1 MKEERNGVRDAG
13 LYPGSA
19 VLSDGDWEHRSG
31 STIPSAGNR
40 DQIPGGRRRRRRR
53 ILSVLTDLYV
63 VLMYTIFYIPVAVM
77 IVFSFNDAKR
87 NFSWEGFTTSWY
99 TKLFSFSNT
108 TLWDALIYSLVIAV
122 LATVISTVIGVL
134 GGIGLKKFEFRAK
147 KFINMMIYVP
157 IIVPEI
163 VLAVAMLII
172 FITFGIKMGMGTILV
187 GHCTFCIPYAVVT
200 IKGRI
205 SGDNET
211 LEEASMDLGANR
223 LQTFWRVTIPSIMP
237 GIMSSAF
244 LCFTLSIDDVVMS
257 NMLAGASQSTLPVLI
272 LSLNRTGLSG
282 DVNALTTVMIVMMA
296 AAVFMQNLITGRMAK
311 RRQARLS
318 RETV

>member
-1 MKEERNGVRDAG
+1 M
-13 LYPGSA
+13 
-19 VLSDGDWEHRSG
+19 
-31 STIPSAGNR
+31 NR
-40 DQIPGGRRRRRRR
+40 KKTGKTKGAFS
-53 ILSVLTDLYV
+53 LLADLYV
-63 VLMYTIFYIPVAVM
+63 VLMYTLFYIPVAVM
-77 IVFSFNDAKR
+77 IAFSFNDAKR
-87 NFSWEGFTTSWY
+87 NFSWEGFTTGWY
-99 TKLFSFSNT
+99 AKLFSFQNT
-108 TLWDALIYSLVIAV
+108 TLWDALVYSLVIAV
-122 LATVISTVIGVL
+122 FATLISTVVGVL
-134 GGIGLKKFEFRAK
+134 GGIGLKKFEFRTK

-172 FITFGIKMGMGTILV
+172 FITVGIRMGMGTILI

-223 LQTFWRVTIPSIMP
+223 IQTFLRVTIPSIMP

-272 LSLNRTGLSG
+272 LSLNRTGLTG
-282 DVNALTTVMIVMMA
+282 DVNALTTVMIGLMVLA
-296 AAVFMQNLITGRMAK
+296 LLLQNLIRRAVGRRRERMLAQEPAK
-311 RRQARLS
+311 G
-318 RETV
+318 

>member
-1 MKEERNGVRDAG
+1 MEI
-13 LYPGSA
+13 SA
-19 VLSDGDWEHRSG
+19 KKK
-31 STIPSAGNR
+31 
-40 DQIPGGRRRRRRR
+40 RRRQK
-53 ILSVLTDLYV
+53 LMAALGNLYA
-63 VLMYTIFYIPVAVM
+63 VLMYTLFYIPVAVM

-87 NFSWEGFTTSWY
+87 NYSWEGFTTSWY
-99 TKLFSFSNT
+99 RKLFSFSNT
-108 TLWDALIYSLVIAV
+108 TLWDALVYSLIIAV

-134 GGIGLKKFEFRAK
+134 GAIGLKKFEFRAK
-147 KFINMMIYVP
+147 KFVNMMIYVP

-172 FITFGIKMGMGTILV
+172 FITIGIKMGMGTILI

-223 LQTFWRVTIPSIMP
+223 FQTFVRVTIPSIMP
-237 GIMSSAF
+237 GIMSAAF
-244 LCFTLSIDDVVMS
+244 LSFTLSIDDVVMS

-272 LSLNRTGLSG
+272 LSLNRTGISG
-282 DVNALTTVMIVMMA
+282 DVNALTTVMIA
-296 AAVFMQNLITGRMAK
+296 AMVLAILAHNLIKKLLKK
-311 RRQARLS
+311 REA
-318 RETV
+318 V